1 MTSILLAI
9 LLQCIP
15 FYLILSF
22 PNSTPFYLPLL
33 FSFFF
38 FLPSFFI
45 LNPFMLEAGFA
56 QQDIHI
62 QKELQKC
69 GSKELRQW

>member
-9 LLQCIP
+9 LLQCIL

-33 FSFFF
+33 YFFF
-38 FLPSFFI
+38 FLPPFFI
-45 LNPFMLEAGFA
+45 LNPFMLGAGFA
-56 QQDIHI
+56 QQDIHS

-69 GSKELRQW
+69 GAKELRQW